1 MMATLVGFV
10 VARNPVIRRIVVPTN
25 DRELDDPK
33 MVDPE
38 ERMLKVSVSK
48 YDTMTPE
55 AMSILEDKLKALLS
69 AGYDALDA
77 TVFNAAVDLAV
88 TEAAALVVVP

>member
-1 MMATLVGFV
+1 MATLVGFV
-10 VARNPVIRRIVVPTN
+10 VARNPVIRRVVVPTN

-38 ERMLKVSVSK
+38 ERMLKVLASK
-48 YDTMTPE
+48 YETMTPA
-55 AMSILEDKLKALLS
+55 AMSILEKKLKALLS

-77 TVFNAAVDLAV
+77 TAFNTEVDLAIV
-88 TEAAALVVVP
+88 EAAALVVGP